1 MRRFILIIIHI
12 FFILGPIFAQRS
24 STDSIIGSVNNA
36 IEKESFKKAWR
47 EIHDNRHEFIQ
58 TNQLFEYNYSLS
70 EIYKGTYQYLD
81 DDTLKRENIEALEYV
96 AKEFLN
102 GKQEEIEEKY
112 GSMWEKLYWLSRIYH
127 STNDIGF
134 RNFTEDCRDIYKNS
148 RYKNDPYYISL
159 IYTYI
164 NYAIRNKEDWSY
176 VWLYTPV
183 GEIESMDSHSDLEL
197 AVAFHQ
203 KGIALLW
210 KEISNREYQS
220 RNGSIDLGFDLD
232 SNPLLDMGKG
242 YLDTAHDIYDKC
254 NSKDTEQLMKQLI
267 SDYKLY
273 DWLVNNPDS
282 INFNDSNPSFT
293 AVCLYDI
300 LPMECYKPIS
310 LQLNK
315 IQEEN
320 YNAFKQSIE
329 YMSDRNY
336 KDAALCLTEIAP
348 SLIVPQD
355 IILCYFNLVYS
366 FAMYDSE
373 NADKYLTQYYNTVKE
388 FIIPFIFKKR
398 TEYERQRI
406 WKAITLTLEQLSMKT
421 ALMFPESKSATT
433 AYDIFQTIKNFETET
448 TNYIRYASNNG
459 EFDEFTQN
467 SIQYYNQKRDSL
479 YYGNTKG
486 EYFEG
491 NLEQLELNKMLLN
504 DKIHTNEVLNNIY
517 SYKTISK
524 RLNHKASLIEY
535 CVYVDIEGNER
546 YAAFIINTENDNP
559 TLIDICS
566 VNEASVL
573 LSKDCTAINN
583 TYSNNKLYS
592 TFFRKL

>member
-479 YYGNTKG
+479 YYGNT
-486 EYFEG
+486 
-491 NLEQLELNKMLLN
+491 
-504 DKIHTNEVLNNIY
+504 
-517 SYKTISK
+517 
-524 RLNHKASLIEY
+524 
-535 CVYVDIEGNER
+535 
-546 YAAFIINTENDNP
+546 
-559 TLIDICS
+559 
-566 VNEASVL
+566 
-573 LSKDCTAINN
+573 
-583 TYSNNKLYS
+583 
-592 TFFRKL
+592 

>member
-1 MRRFILIIIHI
+1 MGRFILVIIHI

-47 EIHDNRHEFIQ
+47 EIHANRHLFIQ
-58 TNQLFEYNYSLS
+58 SNQLFEYNYSLS
-70 EIYKGTYQYLD
+70 DIYKGTYQYLD

-96 AKEFLN
+96 ANEFFN

-112 GSMWEKLYWLSRIYH
+112 GSMWEKLFWLSRIYH

-134 RNFTEDCRDIYKNS
+134 RHFTEKCRDAYKNS
-148 RYKNDPYYISL
+148 KYKNDQYYLSL

-164 NYAIRNKEDWSY
+164 NHAIRNKEDWSY

-242 YLDTAHDIYDKC
+242 YLDTAQDIYDKC
-254 NSKDTEQLMKQLI
+254 NSKDTEQLKKQLI
-267 SDYKLY
+267 SDYKFY
-273 DWLVNNPDS
+273 DWLVNNPNS
-282 INFNDSNPSFT
+282 INFNDSNSSFT

-355 IILCYFNLVYS
+355 IILCYF
-366 FAMYDSE
+366 
-373 NADKYLTQYYNTVKE
+373 
-388 FIIPFIFKKR
+388 
-398 TEYERQRI
+398 
-406 WKAITLTLEQLSMKT
+406 
-421 ALMFPESKSATT
+421 
-433 AYDIFQTIKNFETET
+433 
-448 TNYIRYASNNG
+448 
-459 EFDEFTQN
+459 
-467 SIQYYNQKRDSL
+467 
-479 YYGNTKG
+479 
-486 EYFEG
+486 
-491 NLEQLELNKMLLN
+491 
-504 DKIHTNEVLNNIY
+504 
-517 SYKTISK
+517 
-524 RLNHKASLIEY
+524 
-535 CVYVDIEGNER
+535 
-546 YAAFIINTENDNP
+546 
-559 TLIDICS
+559 
-566 VNEASVL
+566 
-573 LSKDCTAINN
+573 
-583 TYSNNKLYS
+583 
-592 TFFRKL
+592 